1 MSTPEK
7 SIAYSLCWISLRSPG
22 ESRLISINQISAVG
36 PGPCNAR
43 IERLECA
50 LLSYVH
56 SDINQSW
63 HVSAESARGGTTHI
77 NVN

>member
-1 MSTPEK
+1 MFPWL
-7 SIAYSLCWISLRSPG
+7 SLQCPG
-22 ESRLISINQISAVG
+22 ESKLISINQISAVG
-36 PGPCNAR
+36 PDPCNAR
-43 IERLECA
+43 IERPECA

-63 HVSAESARGGTTHI
+63 HVSAALARGVTTHI